1 MYREGVREVQEGG
14 DVRILT
20 ADSHCLLYG
29 RNQYN
34 IVKQLFSSLKG
45 MPMAFK
51 RLLLPHQP
59 HNRGEDMVVSTEEG
73 VLCPVTSELLSQLS
87 PLNSLYFLS

>member
-1 MYREGVREVQEGG
+1 
-14 DVRILT
+14 
-20 ADSHCLLYG
+20 
-29 RNQYN
+29 
-34 IVKQLFSSLKG
+34 
-45 MPMAFK
+45 MAFK